1 MFPLSTDRL
10 LLRFMRLDD
19 GPTVA
24 AYRNDPAVAVFQ
36 DWPVPYTE
44 AMYAERFAAAAERQF
59 DLAGGTNLAIEADGV
74 LVGDLYVRL
83 DDGLADIGWTLSQPA
98 QGRGYATEAA
108 SAVVDILF
116 GQLGAHRL
124 HASMHP
130 DNVASAR
137 VCEALG
143 MTFEAITRLTFKGP
157 DGWEDDAHYSMVR
170 ADWESW
176 RDRPRNPPVDVC
188 LVELGPDNEG
198 QYGRLSTHHS
208 QRRFVA
214 PMADSFEDALFPE
227 WVDGAPVVPWMR
239 GIEADGE
246 PAGFVMLA
254 DVTEHHP
261 DPFLWRLLIDRRH
274 QRRGIGARVLHLVT
288 RHCEEMGWARLLTSY
303 VAAVPGSPEPF
314 YRGLGFEPTGEIDDG
329 ETVAA
334 LTLGA
339 AR

>member
-1 MFPLSTDRL
+1 
-10 LLRFMRLDD
+10 MRPDD
-19 GPTVA
+19 GAAVA
-24 AYRNDPAVAVFQ
+24 AYRNDPAIAEFQ
-36 DWPVPYTE
+36 DWPMPYTE
-44 AMYAERFAAAAERQF
+44 AMYAERFAAAAARQF
-59 DLAGGTNLAIEADGV
+59 DLVGGVNLAIEAHGV

-83 DDGLADIGWTLSQPA
+83 DDGLADIGWTLSLPA

-108 SAVVDILF
+108 SAVVDMLF

-143 MTFEAITRLTFKGP
+143 MTFESLTRLTYKGP

-170 ADWESW
+170 AEWEAW
-176 RDRPRNPPVDVC
+176 RVRPRSRPADVR
-188 LVELGPDNEG
+188 LVELGPENVAR
-198 QYGRLSTHHS
+198 YSRLATHQS

-214 PMADSFEDALFPE
+214 PMAGSFEDALFPE

-246 PAGFVMLA
+246 AAGFVMLA

-274 QRRGIGARVLHLVT
+274 QRRGIGERVVQLVSQ
-288 RHCEEMGWARLLTSY
+288 RAQAMGCATLFTSY
-303 VAAVPGSPEPF
+303 VAGVPGSPEPF
-314 YRGLGFEPTGEIDDG
+314 YRRLGFRPTGDIDDG

-334 LTLGA
+334 LTLGE